1 MNDCIVIVIWQV
13 WQGLKQIWQV
23 DSTAGR
29 LRGLASWAGW
39 QVGQASMASRLA
51 GLTAEWRPLM
61 CLLAKRVCALDT
73 GGSGETPGN
82 FAFSRYS
89 YNYKKVRNGHLFLPM
104 LRRMDATS

>member
-1 MNDCIVIVIWQV
+1 M

-73 GGSGETPGN
+73 GGSRETPGN
-82 FAFSRYS
+82 YHYWEVQNGQPIFA
-89 YNYKKVRNGHLFLPM
+89 NAQ
-104 LRRMDATS
+104 RMDAPKKCNRRSSVVAKQSSN